1 MLVFEAKA
9 LLFDMDGTLIDSS
22 RSVLLA
28 WQAWCAETG
37 ADLDEV
43 LRICQGTPCRQT
55 IRAVAPHL
63 DLAREVARYEALEHG
78 FDGGQQAFAGA
89 ESILAGLPQGSWAL
103 VTSAA
108 EIIARHRFS
117 RCGLP
122 FPRAAVTSESVR
134 DGKPAPDPFLAG
146 ARQLGV
152 APEECIVFEDSHAGV
167 EAALAAGCRV
177 IVVGDAVSQRAGVLT
192 RIKDYAGMQVV
203 HEPGR
208 GVRVTIPA

>member
-22 RSVLLA
+22 QSVFLA

-37 ADLDEV
+37 ANLDEV

-63 DLAREVARYEALEHG
+63 DLVREVARYEALEHG
-78 FDGGQQAFAGA
+78 FDGGQQAFLGA
-89 ESILAGLPQGSWAL
+89 ESILTGLPQGCWAW

-108 EIIARHRFS
+108 EVVARHRVS
-117 RCGLP
+117 RCGLS
-122 FPRAAVTSESVR
+122 FRRSAGTSESVW
-134 DGKPAPDPFLAG
+134 DGKPAPDPFLYG
-146 ARQLGV
+146 AHQLGV
-152 APEECIVFEDSHAGV
+152 APEDCIVFEDSPAGV

-177 IVVGDAVSQRAGVLT
+177 IVVGDAVSLRPGVLT

-203 HEPGR
+203 HEPGQ